1 MAEPDLSAHPH
12 AAPIRST
19 VGNEI
24 GHLIHSAG
32 IDGPGLIYKA
42 KYAAHEMPIQIDSMA
57 ELGITAASEYVRIWN
72 KPPLS

>member
-1 MAEPDLSAHPH
+1 MGD
-12 AAPIRST
+12 
-19 VGNEI
+19 EI
-24 GHLIHSAG
+24 SHLVHLAG
-32 IDGPGLIYKA
+32 IDGPGLIYEA